1 MCEGIHNQ
9 FSKRIKTL
17 GSRSQNYNNI
27 KITFFYDANINFTSS
42 VLFNF
47 YNQLWEKYFG
57 QNVKR
62 ESGDFF

>member
-1 MCEGIHNQ
+1 MCVGIHNQ

-17 GSRSQNYNNI
+17 GSRCQNYNYI